1 MEVLDKDMTSSD
13 IVGTVQINP
22 QQEGFL
28 IPTENEVE
36 RTIQINYEGQKAGDV
51 IIATHFKVIH

>member
-1 MEVLDKDMTSSD
+1 MTSSD